1 MEEKGMPRKNPTEP
15 TVELNIDGD
24 SYRLLFSF
32 EAIAEAEDLT
42 GLPLI
47 SGLRKKDVDTPRIA
61 FVRAL
66 LYACLRPHHSEVT
79 YEEAAALVNQ
89 WNWSDIWGKV
99 LDAWV
104 AGMKKPDP
112 KDAPDPLPDQG

>member
-1 MEEKGMPRKNPTEP
+1 MMPRKNPVQP
-15 TVELNIDGD
+15 AVEIELDGET
-24 SYRLLFSF
+24 YGLLFNF
-32 EAIAEAEDLT
+32 EAIADAEELT

-66 LYACLRPHHSEVT
+66 FYACLRPNHPGVT

-89 WNWSDIWGKV
+89 WNWSEIWSKV

-104 AGMKKPDP
+104 AGMKKPETAADP
-112 KDAPDPLPDQG
+112 QPDQG